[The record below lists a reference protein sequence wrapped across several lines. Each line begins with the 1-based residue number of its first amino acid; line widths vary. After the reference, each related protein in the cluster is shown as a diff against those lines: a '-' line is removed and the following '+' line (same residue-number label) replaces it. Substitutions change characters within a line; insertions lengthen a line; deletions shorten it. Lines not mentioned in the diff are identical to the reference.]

1 MQEDARELLLKY
13 KKGQASTEEKAV
25 LENWLHNFNAEADHA
40 LSDEHLQAMHQ
51 QNWTA
56 VKQQISIR
64 PSYRLW
70 QKFTVAATIIL
81 CVGLAFYFYPESGNT
96 STPQHVKT
104 ERIIAGGSKAFLTL
118 SNGKRIALTEA
129 DNGNLAE
136 QSGIKITKTASGT
149 LLYQVTAQAGQHN
162 SRPDYNTIETPKG
175 GEYQLIL
182 PDGSKVWLN
191 AASALTFPA
200 NFTGL
205 KERRVE
211 LSGEA
216 YFEIAKNKNA
226 PFVVK
231 SARQE
236 LKVLGTHFNV
246 NAYTNELATT
256 TTLLEG
262 SVKILKPGKTT
273 NIILKPGQEASV
285 DSAEIKVYETD
296 AEEAIAWKNGL
307 FVFNE
312 ENIRSIMKKISRWY
326 DVEVVFKGNMD
337 NIYFVGNYSRSKNL
351 ENLLKNIELT
361 GKVHF
366 KIEGRRIE
374 VIAK

>member
-1 MQEDARELLLKY
+1 MQKDANELLLKY
-13 KKGQASTEEKAV
+13 KQGKATAEEKAI
-25 LENWLHNFNAEADHA
+25 LENWLHNFNAEAA
-40 LSDEHLQAMHQ
+40 QGLSDEHLLAVHQ
-51 QNWTA
+51 QNWTSI
-56 VKQQISIR
+56 KQQMGIK
-64 PSYRLW
+64 PPYRLW
-70 QKFTVAATIIL
+70 QKLTVAATILL
-81 CVGLAFYFYPESGNT
+81 CIGLAFYFYPETRNT
-96 STPQHVKT
+96 TAPQHVKT
-104 ERIIAGGSKAFLTL
+104 KPITAGGNKAFLTL

-129 DNGNLAE
+129 NNGNLAE
-136 QSGIKITKTASGT
+136 QSGIKITKTTAGT

-200 NFTGL
+200 NFIGL

-285 DSAEIKVYETD
+285 NSAEIKVYETD
-296 AEEAIAWKNGL
+296 TEEAIAWKNGL
-307 FVFNE
+307 FVFND
-312 ENIRSIMKKISRWY
+312 ENIRGIMKKISRWY
-326 DVEVVFKGNMD
+326 DVEIIFKGDMD

-361 GKVHF
+361 GKVYF
-366 KIEGRRIE
+366 KIKGRRIE

>member
-1 MQEDARELLLKY
+1 MQKDARELLLKY
-13 KKGQASTEEKAV
+13 KEGKASAEEKAL
-25 LENWLHNFNAEADHA
+25 LENWLHNFNAESEHA
-40 LSDEHLQAMHQ
+40 FSDEHLQAVHQ

-56 VKQQISIR
+56 VKQQIRIR

-70 QKFTVAATIIL
+70 QKFTVAATIIM
-81 CVGLAFYFYPESGNT
+81 CVGLAFYFYPESGNNPA
-96 STPQHVKT
+96 PQHVKIAP
-104 ERIIAGGSKAFLTL
+104 IIAGGSKAFLTL
-118 SNGKRIALTEA
+118 SNGKKIALTEA
-129 DNGNLAE
+129 GNGKLAE
-136 QSGIKITKTASGT
+136 QSGIRISKTAAGT
-149 LLYQVTAQAGQHN
+149 LLYQIVAQKDQHN

-191 AASALTFPA
+191 AASVLTFPA
-200 NFTGL
+200 NFFGL
-205 KERRVE
+205 KERKVE
-211 LSGEA
+211 LNGEA

-236 LKVLGTHFNV
+236 VKVLGTHFNIS
-246 NAYTNELATT
+246 AYASEQSTT

-262 SVKILKPGKTT
+262 SVKILNPEKTA
-273 NIILKPGQEASV
+273 NIILKPGQGATMNSGK
-285 DSAEIKVYETD
+285 IKVYETD
-296 AEEAIAWKNGL
+296 TEEAIAWKNGL
-307 FVFNE
+307 FIFNE

-326 DVEVVFKGNMD
+326 DVEVVFKGDMD
-337 NIYFVGNYSRSKNL
+337 QIYFVGNYSRSKNL

-361 GKVHF
+361 GKVYF